1 MDITNGGP
9 YMCTYMDIT
18 NGVHLHNTALCGNL
32 LSQTSVSAHVHVRV
46 RVFVAR
52 TRVLV
57 RMHVHVLVRV
67 GGGI

>member
-1 MDITNGGP
+1 MVLHLFQ
-9 YMCTYMDIT
+9 M
-18 NGVHLHNTALCGNL
+18 VLHLHNRALCGSL